1 MVVGNSLAGK
11 GHSVPGDDDGH
22 HDYGDSDGH
31 AHNGDGAAGHDDDNG
46 DDLGNP
52 AKPSGWQE
60 SPGV

>member
-31 AHNGDGAAGHDDDNG
+31 AHNGDGAASHDDDV
-46 DDLGNP
+46 GNP
-52 AKPSGWQE
+52 PNPYGWQE
-60 SPGV
+60 SPGL